1 MFHVKHILDII
12 SSISRKGIFVGLF
25 GSRKK
30 FKNNP
35 VAPVNESKSQVLSK
49 EEKQTT
55 FDEIN
60 EHAEVIEREVD
71 TTEAD
76 NSESSNENQIA
87 ENAEETTKS
96 EEVSEDDVV
105 TAQYVPF
112 TQKPPVTHS
121 IGQTKILA
129 IINQKGGVGKST
141 VAANLAVALAAALG
155 AMNKEVL
162 LVDLDPQGNATSG
175 YGIDKRELDGCVYD
189 ALLGETPVEE
199 VILACV
205 GKGVDVLPSTI
216 NLAGAEVELVN
227 EMARENRLKSALGSL
242 RGRYDYILIDC
253 PPSLGLLTINALV
266 AADKLL
272 VPIQCEFYA
281 LEGVTKLLDSMNRV
295 KKMLNPSLDI
305 FGIVMTMYDSRTNL
319 SNQVVNE
326 VRSFFGKTVFE
337 TMIPRTVKLSEA
349 PSYGQPIIEY
359 APDNKG
365 TEAYNELAR
374 EVIARG

>member
-76 NSESSNENQIA
+76 ISESSNENQIA
-87 ENAEETTKS
+87 ENIEETTKS
-96 EEVSEDDVV
+96 EEVSEDDIV

-141 VAANLAVALAAALG
+141 TAVNLAAALG

>member
-35 VAPVNESKSQVLSK
+35 VASVNESKSKVLLK

-141 VAANLAVALAAALG
+141 TAVNLAAALG

-326 VRSFFGKTVFE
+326 VRSFFDKTVFE

>member
-35 VAPVNESKSQVLSK
+35 VAPVNELKSQVLSK

-141 VAANLAVALAAALG
+141 TAVNLAAALG

>member
-71 TTEAD
+71 TTEA
-76 NSESSNENQIA
+76 NISESSNENQIA
-87 ENAEETTKS
+87 ENTEETTKS

-141 VAANLAVALAAALG
+141 TAVNLAAALG

>member
-76 NSESSNENQIA
+76 ISESSNENQIA
-87 ENAEETTKS
+87 ENTEETTKS

-112 TQKPPVTHS
+112 IQKPPVTHS

-141 VAANLAVALAAALG
+141 TAVNLAAALG

>member
-1 MFHVKHILDII
+1 M
-12 SSISRKGIFVGLF
+12 GLF

-30 FKNNP
+30 NKNTP
-35 VAPVNESKSQVLSK
+35 VAPVSEQKV
-49 EEKQTT
+49 EEKEQEQEQTAS
-55 FDEIN
+55 FDEVN
-60 EHAEVIEREVD
+60 EHAQVIEREVIPKEEGQEPEENEVVED
-71 TTEAD
+71 T
-76 NSESSNENQIA
+76 
-87 ENAEETTKS
+87 EEDIIVPS
-96 EEVSEDDVV
+96 
-105 TAQYVPF
+105 QYVSYAE
-112 TQKPPVTHS
+112 KPAVAHS

-141 VAANLAVALAAALG
+141 TAVNLAAALG

-175 YGIDKRELDGCVYD
+175 YGIDKRSLDGCVYD
-189 ALLGETPVEE
+189 VLLGETPVEE

-242 RGRYDYILIDC
+242 RGRYDFILIDC

-281 LEGVTKLLDSMNRV
+281 LEGVTKLLDSMKRV
-295 KKMLNPSLDI
+295 KSMLNPSLDI
-305 FGIVMTMYDSRTNL
+305 YGIVLTMYDSRTNL
-319 SNQVVNE
+319 SNQVVSE
-326 VRSFFGKTVFE
+326 VQSFFGDTVFK
-337 TMIPRTVKLSEA
+337 TLIPRTVKLSEA
-349 PSYGQPIIEY
+349 PSYGQPILDY
-359 APDNKG
+359 APENKG
-365 TEAYNELAR
+365 AEAYNDLAR

>member
-141 VAANLAVALAAALG
+141 TAVNLAAALG

-227 EMARENRLKSALGSL
+227 EMARENRLKRALGSL

>member
-25 GSRKK
+25 GSRKI

-141 VAANLAVALAAALG
+141 TAVNLAAALG

>member
-60 EHAEVIEREVD
+60 EHAEAIEREVD
-71 TTEAD
+71 TTEPD
-76 NSESSNENQIA
+76 ISESSNENQIA
-87 ENAEETTKS
+87 ENTEKTTKS

-141 VAANLAVALAAALG
+141 TAVNLAAALG

-374 EVIARG
+374 EGIARG

>member
-1 MFHVKHILDII
+1 M
-12 SSISRKGIFVGLF
+12 
-25 GSRKK
+25 
-30 FKNNP
+30 
-35 VAPVNESKSQVLSK
+35 APVEKPKPQEVP
-49 EEKQTT
+49 EEEQPTK

-60 EHAEVIEREVD
+60 ENAQVVEREVVTPAEEVEVEEQ
-71 TTEAD
+71 TTEQ
-76 NSESSNENQIA
+76 NEV
-87 ENAEETTKS
+87 K
-96 EEVSEDDVV
+96 EDEI
-105 TAQYVPF
+105 TSAQYVSYAE
-112 TQKPPVTHS
+112 KPPVNHI
-121 IGQTKILA
+121 IGQTKIFA

-141 VAANLAVALAAALG
+141 TAVNLAAALG

-227 EMARENRLKSALGSL
+227 EMARENRLKSALGGL

-326 VRSFFGKTVFE
+326 VRSYFGKTVFE

-365 TEAYNELAR
+365 TEAYNNLAR

>member
-76 NSESSNENQIA
+76 ISESSNENQIA
-87 ENAEETTKS
+87 ENTEETTKS
-96 EEVSEDDVV
+96 EEVSEDDVL

-141 VAANLAVALAAALG
+141 TAVNLAAALG

-216 NLAGAEVELVN
+216 HLAGAEVELVN